1 MAERN
6 WSNRE
11 KGLRSGL
18 CDEAVCFEH
27 CLVIRFFLINDQKK
41 LITFEK
47 HFRKLHVNNSFVF
60 GSEVSRLLLIHFSIR
75 ILKSKRLSCRSPLTA
90 LVRRLQG
97 VQSKPRI
104 FQRAPKTEA
113 EKKKKKAYQNVV

>member
-1 MAERN
+1 MKSVSSIVLSFA
-6 WSNRE
+6 
-11 KGLRSGL
+11 
-18 CDEAVCFEH
+18 
-27 CLVIRFFLINDQKK
+27 FLINDQKK

-60 GSEVSRLLLIHFSIR
+60 GSQVSRLLLIHFSIR

-113 EKKKKKAYQNVV
+113 VQKAKKPTKMLSENLTAVD